1 MCSEGGSIFHILALL
16 VFAAVDMVWLLV
28 IARNLYKDKIGFIMA
43 DRVNVPAAVIFYLL
57 YIAAI
62 VFFAVEPALGKSSIG
77 YALQAGAFFGLAAY
91 ATYDLTNLATLRDWP
106 VSITVIDLLWGTFIT
121 GTTAAVTVW
130 LVGRLGWN
138 T

>member
-1 MCSEGGSIFHILALL
+1 MNFLKHYMLALL

-28 IARNLYKDKIGFIMA
+28 IAKDLYKNKIGFLMA
-43 DRVNVPAAVIFYLL
+43 DRVNIPAAVFFYLL

-62 VFFAVEPALGKSSIG
+62 VFFAVEPALAKDSAL
-77 YALQAGAFFGLAAY
+77 YALQAGAFFGLVAY

-106 VSITVIDLLWGTFIT
+106 ISITVIDLLWGTFIT
-121 GTTAAVTVW
+121 GTTATLTVW
-130 LVGRLGWN
+130 FVGRLGWN